1 MGGSDNSVFTVVKEV
16 KINLLGQLRERKRG
30 IGRMCNINAHI
41 LSINK
46 INIRTIICTKFLCA
60 MSFANYLLRNFLPKI
75 TVQQNTI
82 MTL

>member
-1 MGGSDNSVFTVVKEV
+1 
-16 KINLLGQLRERKRG
+16 
-30 IGRMCNINAHI
+30 MCNINAHI

-75 TVQQNTI
+75 TVQQIKFAVFGNFLKITK
-82 MTL
+82 